1 MNDNT
6 AVVTAL
12 VFGVVLTTAGFGS
25 AGAVTATTTV
35 GQTEPAPDDVLLRID
50 LTSDGTADW
59 TVEHRIRLDDENTTD
74 AFESFRADVESNESL
89 IADPFER
96 RMETTVAAAADETGR
111 GMVVRN
117 VTVDATRRQLP
128 QEYGIVTYRFTWE
141 GFAESNETTL
151 RAGDALAGFF
161 LDERTTLLVTY
172 PADHRVVTVAPSP
185 DERRERTV
193 VWTGPIDF
201 GPGEPSLVVER
212 ATAQP
217 TDVGAGTEGPGALW
231 LALAVILLGALGVAG
246 WVVRRRS
253 SGEPDD
259 DAATV
264 TDRPEPTEDLLSNEE
279 RVLAIL
285 DEHGGRVKQREVA
298 DALDWTDAK
307 TSQVV
312 TSMREDGR
320 IESFRL
326 GRENVLVL
334 PDDEE

>member
-1 MNDNT
+1 MNDHA

-25 AGAVTATTTV
+25 AGAVTATV
-35 GQTEPAPDDVLLRID
+35 GQTEPAPDDVVLRID
-50 LTSDGTADW
+50 LTPDGIADW

-212 ATAQP
+212 DATTQT
-217 TDVGAGTEGPGALW
+217 TDDGAGTGGSGALW
-231 LALAVILLGALGVAG
+231 LALAVVLLGALGAAG
-246 WVVRRRS
+246 WIVRRRS
-253 SGEPDD
+253 SGEPDAD
-259 DAATV
+259 EAATG
-264 TDRPEPTEDLLSNEE
+264 TSRPEPTEDLLSNEE
-279 RVLAIL
+279 RVLTLL

-312 TSMREDGR
+312 TSMRDDGR